1 MPFVTQS
8 SHACPTITPHR
19 NKTRPRDASLTTCLA
34 ERPDCCSARVMVWR
48 GVAPKEFV
56 VLQAI
61 KLGLQGRRGQSAWQ
75 GLAGLPLVVRLSAA
89 FALIYAFGAI
99 VGLTGI
105 VNLID
110 LKRDTDRLYQR
121 DMRGAIAA
129 ERAQASLA
137 MLGRAQLA
145 LTLATSSAERDTAAN
160 DITQASK
167 QLDAA
172 VDDVR
177 VAAPAQARALL
188 AERAAAGELVTKYVE
203 LIRKQPLDSLQFDAS
218 VSIDGHFLGEQLRK
232 LGTLMESTRTTL
244 AQQAA
249 DTVAGVASAQV
260 TAQTWMSVLLVASL
274 GAAGLLAWIAARSLT
289 RELGGEPRDAAAIAT
304 RIAGGDLTA
313 RIALRERDGGSLLF
327 NLAGMRDQL
336 AGVLARIQQCAHEI
350 SAASD
355 GIARGNQ
362 ALATRTG
369 LQTAALGEATA
380 NVARLTALVQQA
392 HAQAQESSE
401 MASRAREAT
410 GTGMAAVRDMS
421 GAMAN
426 VHAQSRNISE
436 IVSVIESIAFQ
447 TNILALNAAV
457 EAARAGEAGRG
468 FAVVAQEVR
477 ALAQRSANAAREI
490 GGIIGDAANE
500 MARGASLSGRVES
513 AMSGIDAAVQH
524 SHTLAAELR
533 MLADEQASGIRTVG
547 DALSRLEQTSAD
559 NAKLVDVV
567 TDQASRLDHQ
577 AAALETDVARFQF

>member
-1 MPFVTQS
+1 M
-8 SHACPTITPHR
+8 
-19 NKTRPRDASLTTCLA
+19 
-34 ERPDCCSARVMVWR
+34 
-48 GVAPKEFV
+48 
-56 VLQAI
+56 LQAI
-61 KLGLQGRRGQSAWQ
+61 KLGLAGRRGQSVWK
-75 GLAGLPLVVRLSAA
+75 GLAALPLVVRLSAA
-89 FALIYAFGAI
+89 FVLIYAFGAI

-105 VNLID
+105 FNLID
-110 LKRDTDRLYQR
+110 LKRDTDKLYQR

-145 LTLATSSAERDTAAN
+145 LTLATSSAERDTASN
-160 DITQASK
+160 DIAHASR

-172 VDDVR
+172 VDGVR
-177 VAAPAQARALL
+177 QAAPAQARALL
-188 AERAAAGELVTKYVE
+188 NERKAAGELVDKYVD
-203 LIRKQPLDSLQFDAS
+203 LIRKQPLDSLQFDAA
-218 VSIDGHFLGEQLRK
+218 VSIDGHFLGEQLQK
-232 LGTLMESTRTTL
+232 LGALIETTRVSM

-260 TAQTWMSVLLVASL
+260 AAQTVMSVLLVASL
-274 GAAGLLAWIAARSLT
+274 VSAAALAWIAARSLT
-289 RELGGEPRDAAAIAT
+289 RELGGEPRDAASIAT

-313 RIALRERDGGSLLF
+313 RITLREHDSSSLLF

-350 SAASD
+350 STASD
-355 GIARGNQ
+355 GIAHGNQ
-362 ALATRTG
+362 ELATRTG
-369 LQTAALGEATA
+369 QQASALTEATT
-380 NVARLTALVQQA
+380 NVARLTTLVQQA

-401 MASRAREAT
+401 MANRAREAT
-410 GTGMAAVRDMS
+410 GVGMAAVRDMS
-421 GAMAN
+421 GAMSN

-436 IVSVIESIAFQ
+436 IVSVIEGIAFQ

-477 ALAQRSANAAREI
+477 ALAQRSATAAREI

-500 MARGASLSGRVES
+500 IARGADLSGRVEA
-513 AMSGIDAAVQH
+513 AMSGIDAAVNH

-533 MLADEQASGIRTVG
+533 MLADEQADGIRTVG

-567 TDQASRLDHQ
+567 SEQATQLDHQ
-577 AAALETDVARFQF
+577 AASLEADVARFQF

>member
-1 MPFVTQS
+1 M
-8 SHACPTITPHR
+8 
-19 NKTRPRDASLTTCLA
+19 
-34 ERPDCCSARVMVWR
+34 
-48 GVAPKEFV
+48 
-56 VLQAI
+56 LQAI
-61 KLGLQGRRGQSAWQ
+61 KLALPGRRGQSVWQ
-75 GLAGLPLVVRLSAA
+75 GLAALPLVVRLSAA
-89 FALIYAFGAI
+89 FVLIYAFGAM

-110 LKRDTDRLYQR
+110 LKRDTDTLYQR

-145 LTLATSSAERDTAAN
+145 LTLATSSAERDAAVH
-160 DITQASK
+160 DITEASRH
-167 QLDAA
+167 LDAA
-172 VDDVR
+172 VDGVR
-177 VAAPAQARALL
+177 QAAPAQARALL
-188 AERAAAGELVTKYVE
+188 AERKAAAELVGNYVD
-203 LIRKQPLDSLQFDAS
+203 LIRKQPLDPLQFDAA
-218 VSIDGHFLGEQLRK
+218 VSIDGHFLGEQLQK
-232 LGTLMESTRTTL
+232 LGARVETVRMSM

-260 TAQTWMSVLLVASL
+260 TAQTVMI
-274 GAAGLLAWIAARSLT
+274 GLLAASLAAAALLAWVAARSLT
-289 RELGGEPRDAAAIAT
+289 RELGGEPRDAATLAT
-304 RIAGGDLTA
+304 RIASGDLTA
-313 RIALRERDGGSLLF
+313 HIALRDRDDSSLLF
-327 NLAGMRDQL
+327 NLSGMRDQL
-336 AGVLARIQQCAHEI
+336 AGVLARIQHCAHEI
-350 SAASD
+350 TGASD
-355 GIARGNQ
+355 GIAQGNQ

-369 LQTAALGEATA
+369 LQATA
-380 NVARLTALVQQA
+380 LAEAAANVTRLTTLVQQA
-392 HAQAQESSE
+392 HAQAQESSD

-410 GTGMAAVRDMS
+410 GAGMAAVRDMS

-477 ALAQRSANAAREI
+477 ALAQRSATAAREI

-500 MARGASLSGRVES
+500 IARGADLSGRVEA
-513 AMSGIDAAVQH
+513 AMSGIDAAVNH

-547 DALSRLEQTSAD
+547 DALARLEQTSAD
-559 NAKLVDVV
+559 NATLVDEVS
-567 TDQASRLDHQ
+567 TQAARLDHQ
-577 AAALETDVARFQF
+577 AAALESDVARFQF

>member
-1 MPFVTQS
+1 
-8 SHACPTITPHR
+8 
-19 NKTRPRDASLTTCLA
+19 
-34 ERPDCCSARVMVWR
+34 MVWR
-48 GVAPKEFV
+48 GIAPKEFV

-61 KLGLQGRRGQSAWQ
+61 KLRLPGRRGQSTWQ

-89 FALIYAFGAI
+89 FVLIYAFGAI

-105 VNLID
+105 FNLID

-160 DITQASK
+160 DIAQASK

-172 VDDVR
+172 VNDVR
-177 VAAPAQARALL
+177 QAAPAQARALL
-188 AERAAAGELVTKYVE
+188 AERAAAGELMTKYVD
-203 LIRKQPLDSLQFDAS
+203 LIRQQPLDSLQFDAS
-218 VSIDGHFLGEQLRK
+218 VSIDGHFLGEQLQK
-232 LGTLMESTRTTL
+232 LGALVETTRTSL

-260 TAQTWMSVLLVASL
+260 TAQTVMSVLLVASL
-274 GAAGLLAWIAARSLT
+274 AAAGLLAWIAARSLT

-313 RIALRERDGGSLLF
+313 RIVLREHDGGSLLF

-355 GIARGNQ
+355 GIAHGNQ
-362 ALATRTG
+362 ELATRTG
-369 LQTAALGEATA
+369 MQATALGEATA
-380 NVARLTALVQQA
+380 NVSRLTTLVQQA

-410 GTGMAAVRDMS
+410 GAGMAAVRDMS

-436 IVSVIESIAFQ
+436 IVSVIEGIAFQ

-477 ALAQRSANAAREI
+477 ALAQRSATAAREI

-500 MARGASLSGRVES
+500 IARGADLSGRVES

-524 SHTLAAELR
+524 SHTLADELR

-547 DALSRLEQTSAD
+547 DALSRLQQTSAD

-567 TDQASRLDHQ
+567 SDQAARLDHQ